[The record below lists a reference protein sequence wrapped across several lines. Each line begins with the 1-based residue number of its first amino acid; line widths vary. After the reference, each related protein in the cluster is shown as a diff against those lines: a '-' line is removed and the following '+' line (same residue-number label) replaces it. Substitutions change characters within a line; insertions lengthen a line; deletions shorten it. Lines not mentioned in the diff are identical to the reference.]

1 MWVVNGGISERGAYT
16 HHAVMR
22 SGHQYI
28 HEIERKRDRERE
40 REGEWERGGEK
51 SEIGREK
58 KGVLK
63 GKREEGKANEK
74 RGNIKGEREKEG
86 QIYGEKLE
94 KSFIRL
100 QLFFNLHIGSVN
112 YWWRWKVVSWV
123 SLCPLLSAGV
133 QPLVVSWVSL
143 CPLLS
148 AALSGKSSLSLSSA
162 INSL

>member
-63 GKREEGKANEK
+63 VTNKVFFTTFKEK
-74 RGNIKGEREKEG
+74 NC
-86 QIYGEKLE
+86 
-94 KSFIRL
+94 
-100 QLFFNLHIGSVN
+100 
-112 YWWRWKVVSWV
+112 WK
-123 SLCPLLSAGV
+123 
-133 QPLVVSWVSL
+133 
-143 CPLLS
+143 
-148 AALSGKSSLSLSSA
+148 
-162 INSL
+162 

>member
-1 MWVVNGGISERGAYT
+1 MWVVNGGLSERGAYT

-100 QLFFNLHIGSVN
+100 QLLFNLHIGSVN

-123 SLCPLLSAGV
+123 SLCPLLSA
-133 QPLVVSWVSL
+133 
-143 CPLLS
+143 
-148 AALSGKSSLSLSSA
+148 ALSGKSSLSLSSA
-162 INSL
+162 ICSL